1 VRPAR
6 GSEAAQAAQASQA
19 RRRRRRPSAHWVLL
33 GLLVLMLALLLLV
46 QGVTV
51 RRIGASAT
59 PTARTAGS
67 PLAGGR
73 PLLTVDHGRLVSRE
87 PPPGRRVALTFDD
100 GPDPTWTPRIVHEL
114 RRLGV
119 PATFFLVGSAVA
131 RHPGI
136 VRDVH
141 RQGFELG
148 NHTFTHADVLHGPGW
163 WRSLQLQM
171 TESAIA
177 GAAGVRPLLFRP
189 PYSATPA
196 QITRSRAKVLAGI
209 ASDGY
214 VIALTDFDGRDW
226 EPGRSVAAIVRGA
239 VPPGRQGGI
248 VLRHDGGGDRARTV
262 AALPRI
268 VARLRARGFRFVTV
282 AQLLGVPRSAL
293 EAPASRW
300 QRLSGELLIAALAIA
315 RWLTA
320 ALTWLLL
327 PIAVLMLARSAF
339 VFAMARRHARM
350 CRALPADAGHTPF
363 ASVIVPAY
371 DEAVGIER
379 AVRSLAASDYP
390 DFEVIVVDD
399 GSTDGT
405 AELVERLGL
414 ERVRVIR
421 QPNGGKPAALNRG
434 IAAARGEAI
443 VMVDADTVFERSSLR
458 KVIAPLA
465 APDVGA
471 VSGNTKVGNR
481 SGMLARWQHIEYVM
495 GFNLDRRLFDVLDCI
510 PTVPGA
516 IGAVRRKA
524 LADAGGLS
532 ADTLA
537 EDTDLTIA
545 IGRAG
550 WKVVYA
556 EQARAWTEAPATLAG
571 LWRQRYRWS
580 YGTMQAVWKHRA
592 AIWRRG
598 EGQIGRRGLP
608 YLLLFQIL
616 LPALAPLVDLFT
628 LYGVVFLD
636 PLPVLGY
643 WVGFN
648 LIQLGLACYAFRLD
662 RESLRPL
669 WALPL
674 QQFVYRQLMYLVV
687 VQSILSAL
695 RGTRLHWQHV
705 RRTGEV
711 EVVERG
717 LDEV

>member
-1 VRPAR
+1 
-6 GSEAAQAAQASQA
+6 
-19 RRRRRRPSAHWVLL
+19 VLL
-33 GLLVLMLALLLLV
+33 ALLAVVLMLLLLV

-67 PLAGGR
+67 PLAGSR
-73 PLLTVDHGRLVSRE
+73 PLLTVEHGRLVSRQ

-100 GPDPTWTPRIVHEL
+100 GPDPTWTPKVAHEL
-114 RRLGV
+114 RRLQV
-119 PATFFLVGSAVA
+119 PATFFLVGSEVV

-136 VRDVH
+136 VRDLH
-141 RQGFELG
+141 RDGFELG
-148 NHTFTHADVLHGPGW
+148 NHTFTHADVFGGPGW
-163 WRSLQLQM
+163 WRSLQLEM
-171 TESAIA
+171 TQSAIA

-196 QITRSRAKVLAGI
+196 QVTRSRATVLAGV
-209 ASDGY
+209 AREGY

-239 VPPGRQGGI
+239 APLGRRGGI
-248 VLRHDGGGDRARTV
+248 VLLHDGGGNRARTV

-268 VARLRARGFRFVTV
+268 VRRLRARGFRFVTV

-293 EAPASRW
+293 EAPASGW
-300 QRLSGELLIAALAIA
+300 QHVSGQLLIAALAVA

-320 ALTWLLL
+320 ALTLLLL
-327 PIAVLMLARSAF
+327 PIAALMLARSAF

-350 CRALPADAGHTPF
+350 RRALPVAAGYAPF
-363 ASVIVPAY
+363 ASMVVPAY
-371 DEAVGIER
+371 NESVGIER

-390 DFEVIVVDD
+390 DFEVVVVDD
-399 GSTDGT
+399 GSTDGS
-405 AELVERLGL
+405 ADLVERLGL

-421 QPNGGKPAALNRG
+421 QPNAGKPAALNRG
-434 IAAARGEAI
+434 VAAARGDVI
-443 VMVDADTVFERSSLR
+443 VMVDADTVFERDSLR
-458 KVIAPLA
+458 KLIVPLA
-465 APDVGA
+465 APEVGA

-481 SGMLARWQHIEYVM
+481 SRMLGRWQHIEYVM
-495 GFNLDRRLFDVLDCI
+495 GFNLDRRLFDVLSCM

-516 IGAVRRKA
+516 IGAVRVDA
-524 LADAGGLS
+524 LADVGGIS
-532 ADTLA
+532 SDTLA

-545 IGRAG
+545 IGRMG

-556 EQARAWTEAPATLAG
+556 EEARAWTEAPATLAE

-580 YGTMQAVWKHRA
+580 YGTMQAVWKHKA
-592 AIWRRG
+592 ALWRRD
-598 EGQIGRRGLP
+598 EGPIGRRGLP
-608 YLLLFQIL
+608 YLVLFQIL

-643 WVGFN
+643 WVAFN
-648 LIQLGLACYAFRLD
+648 LVQLGLGWYAFRLD
-662 RESLRPL
+662 HESIRPL

-674 QQFVYRQLMYLVV
+674 QQFVYRQFMYLVV
-687 VQSILSAL
+687 IQSIVSAL
-695 RGTRLHWQHV
+695 QGTRLHWQHL
-705 RRTGEV
+705 RRTGDV
-711 EVVERG
+711 EVAGER
-717 LDEV
+717 

>member
-1 VRPAR
+1 VRAER
-6 GSEAAQAAQASQA
+6 GTEAARAAQA
-19 RRRRRRPSAHWVLL
+19 RRRIRRPSAHWLL
-33 GLLVLMLALLLLV
+33 LALVAVVLMLLLLV

-59 PTARTAGS
+59 PTERAAGS
-67 PLAGGR
+67 PLAGSP
-73 PLLTVDHGRLVSRE
+73 PLLTVRGGRLVSRQ
-87 PPPGRRVALTFDD
+87 PPPGLRVALTFDD
-100 GPDPTWTPRIVHEL
+100 GPDPTWTPRIAREL

-119 PATFFLVGSAVA
+119 TATFFLVGSEVA

-136 VRDVH
+136 VRDLH

-148 NHTFTHADVLHGPGW
+148 NHTFTHADVLGGPGW

-171 TESAIA
+171 TQSAIA

-196 QITRSRAKVLAGI
+196 QVTRSRERVLAGI
-209 ASDGY
+209 AREGY

-239 VPPGRQGGI
+239 APPGRRGGI
-248 VLRHDGGGDRARTV
+248 VLLHDGGGNRARTV

-268 VARLRARGFRFVTV
+268 VSRLRARGFRFVTV
-282 AQLLGVPRSAL
+282 AQLLGVPRAAL

-300 QRLSGELLIAALAIA
+300 QHVSGQLLIAALAVA

-327 PIAVLMLARSAF
+327 PIAALMLARSAF

-350 CRALPADAGHTPF
+350 RRALPAAATYAPF
-363 ASVIVPAY
+363 ATVVVPAY
-371 DEAVGIER
+371 NESVGIER

-390 DFEVIVVDD
+390 DFEVVVVDD
-399 GSTDGT
+399 GSTDGA

-421 QPNGGKPAALNRG
+421 QPNAGKPAALNRG
-434 IAAARGEAI
+434 IAAAHGDVI
-443 VMVDADTVFERSSLR
+443 VMVDADTVFERDSLR
-458 KVIAPLA
+458 KVVAPLA
-465 APDVGA
+465 APEVGA

-481 SGMLARWQHIEYVM
+481 NRLLGRWQHIEYVM
-495 GFNLDRRLFDVLDCI
+495 GFNLDRRLFDVLNCM

-516 IGAVRRKA
+516 IGAVRIDA
-524 LADAGGLS
+524 LADVGGVS
-532 ADTLA
+532 SDTLA

-556 EQARAWTEAPATLAG
+556 EEARAWTEAPATLSA

-580 YGTMQAVWKHRA
+580 YGTMQAVWKHKA
-592 AIWRRG
+592 ACWRRE
-598 EGQIGRRGLP
+598 EGPIGRRGLP
-608 YLLLFQIL
+608 YLVLFQIL

-628 LYGVVFLD
+628 LYGVAFLD

-643 WVGFN
+643 WVAFN
-648 LIQLGLACYAFRLD
+648 LVQLVLGWYAFRLD
-662 RESLRPL
+662 RESIRPL

-674 QQFVYRQLMYLVV
+674 QQFVYRQFMYLVV
-687 VQSILSAL
+687 IQSIISAL

-705 RRTGEV
+705 HRTGDV
-711 EVVERG
+711 EVAGEG
-717 LDEV
+717 